1 MIEQYN
7 GIKKGDQ
14 LTMQI
19 ARLERSPNILDNQ
32 NLKAIDLRS
41 DWKNILPIINS
52 NSSIQKIMEQSYQ
65 DFRI

>member
-14 LTMQI
+14 LTMQM

-32 NLKAIDLRS
+32 NLKAVDIRS
-41 DWKNILPIINS
+41 DLKNILTNIYLKLFI
-52 NSSIQKIMEQSYQ
+52 
-65 DFRI
+65 